1 MSKSRMSFE
10 IKSSSLLKSGFCA
23 ALIAAGVIA
32 AFAPSA
38 SAQPQ
43 QGGSSPLIIT
53 DQPLPEGLRGNVYNK
68 PFAVQDIKPQQV
80 VGSDYFAPEDTLV
93 TRKIDELRNELA
105 DLQSRV
111 SGLSSQ
117 LTTLEAEGERRAA
130 EYYAAV
136 ATVNTQ
142 LQTGTTPGN
151 PRLLKRIN
159 AAEANLEDLASNI
172 SQLSQLAIDVAQV
185 SSVASFLLEGTR
197 ATYGLSG
204 AVEEDHVMLAELED
218 TVNNTIVIIERIT
231 NNVNDDITRASAY
244 LSSERNNLRTLAL
257 AVNNGDLYGKSLA
270 NRPFSRVSPFI
281 TQASANTGADAAAG
295 GYEMPP
301 ASVAPP
307 GAKNSAAPG
316 SAIEPRPLV
325 KIRFDRPDVEY
336 EQPLYVAVNE
346 TLERFPDAKF
356 DLVAVQPSGGNAA
369 QVAIESTRARRNA
382 ERVLRTLTQM
392 GMPLERIDLSYSQSD
407 EARSSEVHLYIR

>member
-1 MSKSRMSFE
+1 M
-10 IKSSSLLKSGFCA
+10 LALVTTGA
-23 ALIAAGVIA
+23 ALGPVVAHA
-32 AFAPSA
+32 
-38 SAQPQ
+38 Q
-43 QGGSSPLIIT
+43 QGGPAPLIIT
-53 DQPLPEGLRGNVYNK
+53 DQPLPQDLRGNVYSK
-68 PFAVQDIKPQQV
+68 PFVTQEIKPKEV
-80 VGSDYFAPEDTLV
+80 IGSDYFAPEDTLV

-111 SGLSSQ
+111 AGLSSH
-117 LTTLEAEGERRAA
+117 LAALEREGETRAA

-151 PRLLKRIN
+151 PRLLKKIN
-159 AAEANLEDLASNI
+159 AAEGNLENLASNI
-172 SQLSQLAIDVAQV
+172 SELNQLAIDVAQTA
-185 SSVASFLLEGTR
+185 SVASFLLEGTR

-218 TVNNTIVIIERIT
+218 TVNNTIVVIERIT

-270 NRPFSRVSPFI
+270 NRPFSRVSPFV
-281 TQASANTGADAAAG
+281 TAASADTGG
-295 GYEMPP
+295 GLAMPP
-301 ASVAPP
+301 STAEEGAPLSTP
-307 GAKNSAAPG
+307 TSAP
-316 SAIEPRPLV
+316 SAMAPRPLV
-325 KIRFDRPDVEY
+325 KIRFDRPDVQY

-356 DLVAVQPSGGNAA
+356 DLVAVHPSGGNAA

-382 ERVLRTLTQM
+382 EKVLRTLTQM
-392 GMPLERIDLSYSQSD
+392 GMPLDRINLSYSESD
-407 EARSSEVHLYIR
+407 EARTSEVHLYIR